1 MLEAH
6 DADAGQSTMIRTA
19 LGKSIN
25 AILRTLDLRLV
36 RDSSFRALV
45 ERSSLQND
53 LALLD
58 LVPPE
63 HLGAALRVLRTTKSQ
78 LRQELFVLATLG
90 FKRDGFFVEFGAT
103 DGVTLS
109 NTNLLEKC
117 YGWRGILA
125 EPARRWQTT
134 LRRNRHCRIETR
146 CVWSTSDARVTF
158 RETGA
163 AELSTIEGYSGR
175 DMHRGERR
183 SGGTYV
189 VETISLLDLLR
200 KYDAPRAIDYLS
212 IDTEGSEFDILKDF
226 DFTTY
231 QFRVI
236 TCEHN
241 FTSTREKLHQ
251 LLAKNGY
258 IRKYEE
264 LSSFDDWY
272 VMAV

>member
-1 MLEAH
+1 M
-6 DADAGQSTMIRTA
+6 TIA
-19 LGKSIN
+19 LGKSVN
-25 AILRTLDLRLV
+25 MILRAFDLRLV
-36 RDSSFRALV
+36 RDSSYKTLV

-53 LALLD
+53 LALLG
-58 LVPPE
+58 LTPPE
-63 HLGAALRVLRTTKSQ
+63 HLVAALEVLRTTTSQ

-125 EPARRWQTT
+125 EPARRWHDA
-134 LRRNRHCRIETR
+134 LGRNRRCDIDTR
-146 CVWSTSDARVTF
+146 CVWSDSNARVMF

-163 AELSTIEGYSGR
+163 AEFSTIDGYSER
-175 DMHRGERR
+175 DMHRLKRR
-183 SGGTYV
+183 SGATYT

-200 KYDAPRAIDYLS
+200 RYHAPRVIDYLS
-212 IDTEGSEFDILKDF
+212 IDTEGSEFDILRNF
-226 DFTTY
+226 DFTAY

-241 FTSTREKLHQ
+241 FAPTREKIHQ
-251 LLAKNGY
+251 LLANNGY
-258 IRKYEE
+258 VRKYEG

-272 VMAV
+272 VMTG

>member
-1 MLEAH
+1 
-6 DADAGQSTMIRTA
+6 MIRIA

-25 AILRTLDLRLV
+25 AILRTFDLRLV
-36 RDSSFRALV
+36 RDSSFRTLV
-45 ERSSLQND
+45 ERTSLQND

-63 HLGAALRVLRTTKSQ
+63 HLGAALQVLRTTKSQ

-125 EPARRWQTT
+125 EPAHRWHAA
-134 LRRNRHCRIETR
+134 LRRNRHCHIETR
-146 CVWSTSDARVTF
+146 CVWSISDARVTF

-163 AELSTIEGYSGR
+163 AELSTIDGYSGL
-175 DMHRGERR
+175 DMHRAERKMA
-183 SGGTYV
+183 GKYV
-189 VETISLLDLLR
+189 VDTISLVDLLR
-200 KYDAPRAIDYLS
+200 QHDAPRVIDYLS
-212 IDTEGSEFDILKDF
+212 IDTEGSEFDILRNF

-241 FTSTREKLHQ
+241 FTSTREKVHQ
-251 LLAKNGY
+251 LLVKHGY
-258 IRKYEE
+258 ERKYET
-264 LSSFDDWY
+264 LSNFDDWY
-272 VMAV
+272 VRAG

>member
-1 MLEAH
+1 
-6 DADAGQSTMIRTA
+6 MIRTA

-25 AILRTLDLRLV
+25 AILRTFDLRLV
-36 RDSSFRALV
+36 RDSSFRTLV

-63 HLGAALRVLRTTKSQ
+63 HLGAALQVLRTTKSQ

-125 EPARRWQTT
+125 EPARRWHAA
-134 LRRNRHCRIETR
+134 LRRNRHCHIETR

-158 RETGA
+158 RETGM
-163 AELSTIEGYSGR
+163 AEFSTIEGYSDR
-175 DMHRGERR
+175 DMHRPERR

-200 KYDAPRAIDYLS
+200 RYHAPRVIDYLS
-212 IDTEGSEFDILKDF
+212 IDTEGSELLIL
-226 DFTTY
+226 
-231 QFRVI
+231 R
-236 TCEHN
+236 
-241 FTSTREKLHQ
+241 STILSAIGNPCVTVENNYDDPSIDAVLRDQGYRLHT
-251 LLAKNGY
+251 L
-258 IRKYEE
+258 IEWDR
-264 LSSFDDWY
+264 FY
-272 VMAV
+272 VHVK